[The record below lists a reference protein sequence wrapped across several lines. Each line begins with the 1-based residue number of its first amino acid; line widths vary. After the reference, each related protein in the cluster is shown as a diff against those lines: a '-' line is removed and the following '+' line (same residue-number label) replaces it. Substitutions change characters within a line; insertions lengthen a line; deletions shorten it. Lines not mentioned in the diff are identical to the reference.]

1 MVGFTL
7 KGQRPPE
14 PRPVAPGVVM
24 RFDHVYEVDPAKMTI
39 VRQHEMLAWD
49 TLRIVGS
56 RSDYLAWM
64 HDHFAERVL
73 SASELGDDEP

>member
-7 KGQRPPE
+7 KAQRAPE

-24 RFDHVYEVDPAKMTI
+24 RFEHIYEVDPAKMTV
-39 VRQHEMLAWD
+39 VRQQEMPAWD
-49 TLRIVGS
+49 TLRIVAS
-56 RSDYLAWM
+56 RGDYLAWM

-73 SASELGDDEP
+73 SASELGEEGS

>member
-14 PRPVAPGVVM
+14 ERPVAPGVVM
-24 RFDHVYEVDPAKMTI
+24 RFDHIFEVDPSKMTI
-39 VRQHEMLAWD
+39 VLQHDMPAWD
-49 TLRIVGS
+49 TFRIVRS
-56 RSDYLAWM
+56 RTDYLGWM

-73 SASELGDDEP
+73 SASELEAEP